1 VESCTNVAWHQCVG
15 HAVVSGI
22 VIKLLSTFKSV
33 ESRILLLI
41 RIPTQGCSKPSSSWT
56 ANLMWIQPQQAV
68 MLHSHLFCCNATNVR
83 MCWRGIMSQTNPLAL
98 TVGTLLHALHDAS
111 TSDNCAL
118 CSAAGM
124 LQAYL
129 RESSATIANNSW
141 THHGRTA
148 VGKVNIWMPS
158 TTALNTAAAT
168 V

>member
-1 VESCTNVAWHQCVG
+1 
-15 HAVVSGI
+15 
-22 VIKLLSTFKSV
+22 
-33 ESRILLLI
+33 
-41 RIPTQGCSKPSSSWT
+41 
-56 ANLMWIQPQQAV
+56 
-68 MLHSHLFCCNATNVR
+68 
-83 MCWRGIMSQTNPLAL
+83 MSQKNPLAL
-98 TVGTLLHALHDAS
+98 TVGTLLHASALHDAS

-141 THHGRTA
+141 TYHGRTA